1 MWDADNDI
9 PYGETN
15 GQEGIGNRLALNKMD
30 WDNISALDLMAVF
43 NSLTTGDVVVHKVE
57 IFPSLFGLEKMKNDS
72 LIGPPQEIFA
82 KDDEELKN
90 KLAERKRK
98 QKNKKKI
105 AAAKKKTEDN
115 EDKE

>member
-43 NSLTTGDVVVHKVE
+43 NSLT
-57 IFPSLFGLEKMKNDS
+57 
-72 LIGPPQEIFA
+72 
-82 KDDEELKN
+82 
-90 KLAERKRK
+90 
-98 QKNKKKI
+98 
-105 AAAKKKTEDN
+105 
-115 EDKE
+115 